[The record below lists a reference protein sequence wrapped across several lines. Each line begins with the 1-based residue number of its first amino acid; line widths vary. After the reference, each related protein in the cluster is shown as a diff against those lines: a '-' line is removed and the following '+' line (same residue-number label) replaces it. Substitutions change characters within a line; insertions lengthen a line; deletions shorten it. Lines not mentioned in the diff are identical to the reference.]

1 MHRRPAE
8 SDSFSVED
16 GTNGAEQNRL
26 GRDSNRIDDAL
37 NAVDGDS
44 VNGAGEVRGD
54 IEDSNRAVAS
64 NERLSTD
71 QLVAG
76 PLEQASAQTETLSR
90 RQLIPS
96 LTPRQ
101 IWNFIEQIG
110 VRDKINLEDVV
121 RRIGDMEQRDWEAFQ
136 KLASAG
142 NQNVVRRE
150 RKCRL
155 LDVGCGLFFF
165 AGAVVICSVLFLF
178 GGPNSSAVL
187 PVCCCHVSWGSVWC
201 GGSGG
206 GAVSDV
212 FDGAVLAVFR
222 GSGVAVFPVSSCS
235 CGCGV
240 FSPCSCRGF

>member
-1 MHRRPAE
+1 M
-8 SDSFSVED
+8 
-16 GTNGAEQNRL
+16 
-26 GRDSNRIDDAL
+26 
-37 NAVDGDS
+37 
-44 VNGAGEVRGD
+44 VRH
-54 IEDSNRAVAS
+54 
-64 NERLSTD
+64 
-71 QLVAG
+71 
-76 PLEQASAQTETLSR
+76 
-90 RQLIPS
+90 
-96 LTPRQ
+96 
-101 IWNFIEQIG
+101 
-110 VRDKINLEDVV
+110 KINLEDVV

-150 RKCRL
+150 LQCCALYSR
-155 LDVGCGLFFF
+155 CGSGL
-165 AGAVVICSVLFLF
+165 CVLFRF